1 MIDLGICICFRMTC
15 ADQTFFTGFA
25 TTDMAVKLYA
35 MNFRKGSQIN
45 R

>member
-1 MIDLGICICFRMTC
+1 MIILTNVCRMTC

-25 TTDMAVKLYA
+25 TTDLSVKLYA

>member
-1 MIDLGICICFRMTC
+1 MTC
-15 ADQTFFTGFA
+15 ADQTFFTAFV
-25 TTDMAVKLYA
+25 TRDFEVKLYA